1 MAIQDRY
8 LDVLAEL
15 AKKGYLIHAPMRAKG
30 LWQDCP
36 ELNDVAE
43 FKPLS
48 SAELLMVW
56 WFASRCSP
64 IIEMP
69 EEKRILVAIDQS
81 FRSPA
86 MAEARKIEY
95 GTLSFTNDNIKAAIK
110 RMDAFDP
117 GGRITAM
124 ADDLHLLRQC
134 QTVIRKDISKA
145 DMEEITEWMKA
156 VSTARKLRDEILQR
170 IERGSLGVA
179 DETTVSA
186 SLKGAAR
193 EYMKNKTN

>member
-8 LDVLAEL
+8 VDVLADL
-15 AKKGYLIHAPMRAKG
+15 AAKGYLVYAPQTAKG
-30 LWQDCP
+30 LRQDYP

-48 SAELLMVW
+48 SSELLMVW
-56 WFASRCSP
+56 WFSSRCSP

-69 EEKRILVAIDQS
+69 EEKRIGVAIDRAFKVS
-81 FRSPA
+81 GI
-86 MAEARKIEY
+86 AEARKVEY
-95 GTLSFTNDNIKAAIK
+95 SNLKFANDNIKAAIK
-110 RMDAFDP
+110 RMDSFDP

-134 QTVIRKDISKA
+134 QTVIRKDISRA
-145 DMEEITEWMKA
+145 DMDEITEWMKA

-170 IERGSLGVA
+170 IERGGLGVA
-179 DETTVSA
+179 EEATVSDT
-186 SLKGAAR
+186 LKGAAR
-193 EYMKNKTN
+193 EYMKNKAN